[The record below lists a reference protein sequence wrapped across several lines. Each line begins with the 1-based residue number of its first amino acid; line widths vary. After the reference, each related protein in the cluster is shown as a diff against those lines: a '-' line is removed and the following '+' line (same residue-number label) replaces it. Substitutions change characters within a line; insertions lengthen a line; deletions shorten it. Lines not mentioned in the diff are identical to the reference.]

1 MCSSIGIESSNH
13 LRNSNRDSSLQTAQR
28 GIEPEIRVTRQT
40 LQEIS
45 EQLTI
50 TRERVRQR
58 ESKALDALRV
68 IMIQEYGEE
77 MLSSSARTARDNS
90 YPTEGDEE

>member
-40 LQEIS
+40 LQEIG